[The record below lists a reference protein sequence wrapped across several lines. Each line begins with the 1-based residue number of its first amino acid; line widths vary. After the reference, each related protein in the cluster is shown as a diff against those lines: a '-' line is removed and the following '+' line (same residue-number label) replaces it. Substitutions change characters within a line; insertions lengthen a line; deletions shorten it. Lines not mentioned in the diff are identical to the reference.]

1 MILCSTLS
9 AEVLFLRNGEIVIGD
24 FVSADSGTITLRSM
38 GTERTVSSTDVLR
51 TEKGLMDIGEIT
63 VQVVLKDG
71 TSIRGKL
78 TDFDE
83 EVGLFIDIGF
93 GTLAL
98 PIAAIARIEDPGRIA
113 VYQGTKMSLGLSG
126 GISTPLDSD
135 YGLSGG
141 GGVLAE
147 IKTGLA
153 RGLYAGFSLGGE
165 YLAYAADS
173 NVKIVN
179 ADFQIYALYKLLALG
194 EVFPALELLTPY
206 ASLGIGGTL
215 VTLLDSRVD
224 APVDQRGILSFST
237 ALAFGLEWKLPA
249 NISLRTGGELDGI
262 LQTSG
267 LFLIPKARLALLYGF

>member
-1 MILCSTLS
+1 MTLK
-9 AEVLFLRNGEIVIGD
+9 
-24 FVSADSGTITLRSM
+24 SM
-38 GTERTVSSTDVLR
+38 GTVRTVSSTDVLR
-51 TEKGLMDIGEIT
+51 TEKGLKDISEMT

-98 PIAAIARIEDPGRIA
+98 PIAVIARIEDPERIA
-113 VYQGTKMSLGLSG
+113 VYHGTKMSLGLSG
-126 GISTPLDSD
+126 GISSPLNSD

-147 IKTGLA
+147 IKTGLV
-153 RGLYAGFSLGGE
+153 RGLYVGFSLGGE
-165 YLAYAADS
+165 YLAYTADS
-173 NVKIVN
+173 NVKIIN
-179 ADFQIYALYKLLALG
+179 ADFQIYSLYKVLALG
-194 EVFPALELLTPY
+194 EVFPAMEFLNPY
-206 ASLGIGGTL
+206 VSLGIGGTL

-237 ALAFGLEWKLPA
+237 AFALGLEWKLPA
-249 NISLRTGGELDGI
+249 NIGLRTGGELDGV
-262 LQTSG
+262 LQTGG